1 MQHLGL
7 LGVRER
13 LALVKGS
20 LEVEST
26 PQSGTTVY
34 VRVPV

>member
-13 LALVKGS
+13 LALVGGS
-20 LEVEST
+20 LEVESSV
-26 PQSGTTVY
+26 QGGTTVY
-34 VRVPV
+34 VRIPL